1 MNRNSNT
8 YTVIYATVLTVLV
21 AVVLSVAALG
31 LKQKQQENS
40 DNEKKQ
46 QVLSAISEVI
56 GKEINF
62 DNAADIWA
70 QLDMDANMF
79 VVDPQGHRIPYDEK
93 NDSTNAFKIVF
104 KQQFEK
110 GTLKADAKLPVFK
123 ATIDG
128 RDYYIMSLY
137 GAGLWDAIWGYMAV
151 EADGNTVAGATF
163 DHAGETAGLGAKIK
177 DDPAFAAQFIG
188 KHLFKEGEF
197 TSVSVLK
204 AGKKAEGDQVDAVTG
219 ATMTSNGVS
228 AMILSSVGAY
238 VPFLQ
243 TLAAPAAEAEDT
255 SFVLVEEEAA
265 ADSLATDNVQPVNE

>member
-79 VVDPQGHRIPYDEK
+79 VVDPQGRKVEGA
-93 NDSTNAFKIVF
+93 NAFDLVF

-243 TLAAPAAEAEDT
+243 TLAAPAADVENIYFD
-255 SFVLVEEEAA
+255 LVEEEAA

>member
-31 LKQKQQENS
+31 LKPRQQENS
-40 DNEKKQ
+40 NNEKKQ
-46 QVLSAISEVI
+46 QVLSAVREAIEAKF
-56 GKEINF
+56 GTDPTF
-62 DNAADIWA
+62 DNAGDIWA

-79 VVDPQGHRIPYDEK
+79 VVDAQGNRIEGA
-93 NDSTNAFKIVF
+93 NAFDLVF
-104 KQQFEK
+104 KQQFDK
-110 GTLKADAKLPVFK
+110 GALKADAQLPVFK

-137 GAGLWDAIWGYMAV
+137 GAGLWDAIWGYLAV

-177 DDPAFAAQFIG
+177 DDPAFAASFVG
-188 KHLFKEGEF
+188 KHLFIDGEF
-197 TSVSVLK
+197 KSVSVLK

-228 AMILSSVGAY
+228 AMILNSVGAY
-238 VPFLQ
+238 VPFLR
-243 TLAAPAAEAEDT
+243 TLAQPAAAIETDIIDDAADLPAEGAD
-255 SFVLVEEEAA
+255 AA
-265 ADSLATDNVQPVNE
+265 ADDDTQTNNE

>member
-1 MNRNSNT
+1 MNRNSNS

-21 AVVLSVAALG
+21 AVVLSLAALG
-31 LKQKQQENS
+31 LKPQQQENS
-40 DNEKKQ
+40 NNEKKQ
-46 QVLSAISEVI
+46 QVLSAVREAIRAKFGTDPS
-56 GKEINF
+56 F

-79 VVDPQGHRIPYDEK
+79 VVDAQGRKVADVG
-93 NDSTNAFKIVF
+93 AFDLVF

-110 GTLKADAKLPVFK
+110 GALKADAQLPVFK

-128 RDYYIMSLY
+128 RDYYILSLY
-137 GAGLWDAIWGYMAV
+137 GAGLWDAIWGYIAV

-177 DDPAFAAQFIG
+177 DDPAFAAQFVG
-188 KHLFKEGEF
+188 KRLFKDGRF

-228 AMILSSVGAY
+228 AMILNSVGAY

-243 TLAAPAAEAEDT
+243 TL
-255 SFVLVEEEAA
+255 
-265 ADSLATDNVQPVNE
+265 NE